1 MILSEAA
8 DRFEFTSPYLN
19 IKSLKVP
26 KTDVEPFTLDEVL
39 QILSTVRDDFRNYYT
54 VRFFTGMR
62 TAEVDGLQWKYV
74 DFQRR
79 QILIRE
85 TWVGGKLDYT
95 KNDGS
100 QREIDM
106 SEPVYQALIGQREK
120 TGSGQFVFCTREGT
134 PHAYRNIND
143 RVWYPLLR
151 HLGLR
156 RRRPKP
162 AIQPRPS
169 GWRLVKPGVD
179 RPADGTHHHRD
190 AVPCLFALCP
200 QPDAA

>member
-1 MILSEAA
+1 M
-8 DRFEFTSPYLN
+8 
-19 IKSLKVP
+19 
-26 KTDVEPFTLDEVL
+26 EPFTLDEVL
-39 QILSTVRDDFRNYYT
+39 QILSTVREDFRNYYT

-120 TGSGQFVFCTREGT
+120 PAAASSSSAPAKVRRTHTATLTTGFGTRCCATWVCAGG
-134 PHAYRNIND
+134 A
-143 RVWYPLLR
+143 
-151 HLGLR
+151 
-156 RRRPKP
+156 PKP
-162 AIQPRPS
+162 AIQPDPLAG
-169 GWRLVKPGVD
+169 GW
-179 RPADGTHHHRD
+179 
-190 AVPCLFALCP
+190 
-200 QPDAA
+200 